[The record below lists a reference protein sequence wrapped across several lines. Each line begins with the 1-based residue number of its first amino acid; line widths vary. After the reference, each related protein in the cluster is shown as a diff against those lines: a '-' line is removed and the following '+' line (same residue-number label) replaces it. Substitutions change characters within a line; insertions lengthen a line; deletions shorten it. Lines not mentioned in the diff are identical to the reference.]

1 MMQDWPVISQTP
13 LRDKFLQDLI
23 RLKYPDVGEQY
34 VTLLAQQPQMDAMK
48 GIIGRLATIMQ
59 GAMQQN
65 PEMMT
70 SLPPEQQA
78 DVGNL
83 VQQGIAMAQQQTL

>member
-1 MMQDWPVISQTP
+1 MKS
-13 LRDKFLQDLI
+13 K
-23 RLKYPDVGEQY
+23 
-34 VTLLAQQPQMDAMK
+34 K

-83 VQQGIAMAQQQTL
+83 VQQGIAMAQQQTPQQ